1 VKKIETNASSN
12 LRALGLEE
20 GVHGVVRGRR
30 AVPPHGVLLA
40 LASQVGPV
48 AVAAGGVRRRSLH
61 LIDLCTRNK
70 VHGLHGQAFVGAVWC
85 AIARPGTGR
94 MCRGF

>member
-1 VKKIETNASSN
+1 MCEEETNTSSN
-12 LRALGLEE
+12 LSALGLEE

-48 AVAAGGVRRRSLH
+48 AVAAGGVGRRRGLH
-61 LIDLCTRNK
+61 LIDLGHAQGHNSQSQRPTVCTASRSW
-70 VHGLHGQAFVGAVWC
+70 GLSGA
-85 AIARPGTGR
+85 R
-94 MCRGF
+94 